1 MKTIKLEPYKS
12 LGHITWEG
20 KRHEIADIEQEAAF
34 ELGRVGKNGMKDVP
48 IDAAIVGI
56 VDSVTVHA
64 DGQE

>member
-34 ELGRVGKNGMKDVP
+34 ELGRVGKDGKMKCKKAYRTVRITINVP
-48 IDAAIVGI
+48 IQTND
-56 VDSVTVHA
+56 
-64 DGQE
+64 